1 MSRLALAVTVL
12 GLAAGA
18 AAAAEFP
25 VISIERTCGAAK
37 PLDAQDTSPVETCL
51 RDEREARAQLEA
63 QWGRFAESNRN
74 VCVQQTY
81 VGGYPSYD
89 DVLTCLQMYGPS
101 SAGAGARTRRKF
113 GQ

>member
-1 MSRLALAVTVL
+1 MSRLTVAVTVL
-12 GLAAGA
+12 GLVTGA

-25 VISIERTCGAAK
+25 MISIERTCSAAK

-51 RDEREARAQLEA
+51 RDERAARAQLEA
-63 QWGRFAESNRN
+63 QWDRFAESNRN
-74 VCVQQTY
+74 VCVQTY

-101 SAGAGARTRRKF
+101 PAGVSTRKRRKF

>member
-1 MSRLALAVTVL
+1 M
-12 GLAAGA
+12 
-18 AAAAEFP
+18 
-25 VISIERTCGAAK
+25 ISIERTCGAAK
-37 PLDAQDTSPVETCL
+37 PLDAQDTSPVET
-51 RDEREARAQLEA
+51 DEREARAQLEA

-101 SAGAGARTRRKF
+101 AAGASTRTRRRF

>member
-1 MSRLALAVTVL
+1 MSRALAV
-12 GLAAGA
+12 AAFSTILVTGA
-18 AAAAEFP
+18 AAADFP
-25 VISIERTCGAAK
+25 VISIERTCSAAK

-51 RDEREARAQLEA
+51 RDEREARAQLRE
-63 QWGRFAESNRN
+63 QWDRFAESNRN
-74 VCVQQTY
+74 VCVEQTH

-101 SAGAGARTRRKF
+101 AVTRPRRKF